1 MFSDL
6 GICTVYGLLK
16 FGFTN
21 SNPTVESK
29 CHQHS
34 TRDHHL
40 VELGLTLRSTKYKEN
55 IVWLSARIYQIT
67 H

>member
-16 FGFTN
+16 FGFIN
-21 SNPTVESK
+21 SNPMVESK
-29 CHQHS
+29 CHQHN

-40 VELGLTLRSTKYKEN
+40 VELGWTLRSTKYKEN
-55 IVWLSARIYQIT
+55 IV
-67 H
+67 